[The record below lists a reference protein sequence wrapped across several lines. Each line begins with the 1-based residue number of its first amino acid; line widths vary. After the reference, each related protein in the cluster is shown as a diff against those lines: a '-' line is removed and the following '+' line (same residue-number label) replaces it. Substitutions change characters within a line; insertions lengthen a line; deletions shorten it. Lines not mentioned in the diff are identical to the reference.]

1 MKSEIIDK
9 LKSIL
14 ESESPE
20 KSSDQ
25 VDQLVVEF
33 EKAEG
38 DDSLNDTFAS
48 LVKTFREKSN
58 TSEVATQTAV
68 ADKEAAEPKKER
80 NAEDAIL
87 EEHENNNSEKEDPKE
102 LISESDVSDSEEPSP
117 EMKEV
122 PTAEQETPKASA
134 DEKPDNRNAADPI
147 VDEHEQVESEKD
159 QEKELVSE
167 SDVAEESDSKEGDAE
182 EEKSDEQKPSA
193 EQKPTERPAPKNK
206 EELLSQLKEMLE
218 KEEAPAIRKA
228 MRDVK
233 QNFKDFT
240 KAEIAEQKKAW
251 EAEEHE
257 EEDEFFPKVNPLDQ
271 DFEQLLDQVKDK
283 IQEHDQ
289 RIKAEREK
297 NLQEKQKIL
306 SELEALVKEEE
317 NIGKLFSVFN
327 ELQDKWNHIGHI
339 PGDQYRTVQDAFHK
353 LKDEF
358 YYNVDIYKQLKEHD
372 LHINEKRKQD
382 LIAEVKK
389 VKDLKSIKE
398 RERLVKT
405 YQRQW
410 MDLGPSPRE
419 TYKEMADEFFGT
431 CREIFEEVQ
440 KHYDKLHAENEEN
453 LVKKQALVKKME
465 ELLSLEIKN
474 HGTWKKKTDEVIGLQ
489 KEWKTIGFAPREQNE
504 TVWKEF
510 RGLCDTFFDSKR
522 EFYDKRRA
530 EQDVHKEKK
539 EKLVAKAEE
548 LKDSED
554 WKNATKSLIDLQKQ
568 WKDVGAAAQRDE
580 QHLWQK
586 FRGACDTF
594 FNRKKEFFSTMDD
607 RQEENL
613 KKKNDLIAEIE
624 KAELTGDK
632 EKDIAMMKEFSHQFN
647 EIGFV
652 PRKNLQE
659 VYDRYNKA
667 LDEKYDKLDLD
678 RHEKAM
684 LSYKQRVES
693 ISDGPD
699 SDHLV
704 RKEKRLLHDKIDRLK
719 QVIIQY
725 ENNMEFL
732 SGDGASSFRKEY
744 ERKIDKSRK
753 EIDEIKEKM
762 DLLP

>member
-1 MKSEIIDK
+1 MKSEIIEK

-14 ESESPE
+14 ENESPE
-20 KSSDQ
+20 KASAQ
-25 VDQLVVEF
+25 VDQLAKEF
-33 EKAEG
+33 ENAEG
-38 DDSLNDTFAS
+38 DDSLNETFSA
-48 LVKTFREKSN
+48 LLKQYREKTDGEIVGVKQENN
-58 TSEVATQTAV
+58 TETAMV
-68 ADKEAAEPKKER
+68 
-80 NAEDAIL
+80 
-87 EEHENNNSEKEDPKE
+87 EEHEHNSSENEQDKE
-102 LISESDVSDSEEPSP
+102 LLSESDVSDGKEVEEP
-117 EMKEV
+117 KQEV
-122 PTAEQETPKASA
+122 KAPAKAEAPKAVKTE
-134 DEKPDNRNAADPI
+134 DEPDNKNAADPI
-147 VDEHEQVESEKD
+147 VDEHDQIESEKD
-159 QEKELVSE
+159 EEPQLVSE
-167 SDVAEESDSKEGDAE
+167 SDVSD
-182 EEKSDEQKPSA
+182 EEKKPAQHSEA
-193 EQKPTERPAPKNK
+193 TEEKKETEAKKEPTERPDPKDK
-206 EELLSQLKEMLE
+206 EELISQLREMLAT
-218 KEEAPAIRKA
+218 EEAPAIRKE
-228 MRDVK
+228 MREIK
-233 QNFKDFT
+233 RTFKDFT

-251 EAEEHE
+251 EAEEHD
-257 EEDEFFPKVNPLDQ
+257 EEDEFFPQVNPLDQ
-271 DFEQLLDQVKDK
+271 EFEQLLDQVNDK
-283 IQEHDQ
+283 IKEHDQ
-289 RIKAEREK
+289 RVKAERER
-297 NLQEKQKIL
+297 NLQEKKKVL

-327 ELQDKWNHIGHI
+327 ELQDKWNEIGHI
-339 PGDQYRTVQDAFHK
+339 PGDQYRDVQDAFHK

-382 LIAEVKK
+382 LIDQVKK

-431 CREIFEEVQ
+431 CREIFEEIQ
-440 KHYDKLHAENEEN
+440 KHYDKLHEEHEEN

-489 KEWKTIGFAPREQNE
+489 KEWKTIGFAPREHNE
-504 TVWKEF
+504 TIWKEF
-510 RGLCDTFFDSKR
+510 RGLCDTFFDNKR

-530 EQDVHKEKK
+530 EQDVHKQKK
-539 EKLVAKAEE
+539 EKLVSKAEE
-548 LKDSED
+548 VKDSED
-554 WKNATKSLIDLQKQ
+554 WKNTTKQLIDLQKQ
-568 WKDVGAAAQRDE
+568 WKEVGAAAQRDE
-580 QHLWQK
+580 QQLWQR
-586 FRGACDTF
+586 FRAACDTF
-594 FNRKKEFFSTMDD
+594 FNRKKDFFSGMDE

-624 KAELTGDK
+624 KAELTGEK
-632 EKDIAMMKEFSHQFN
+632 EKDIAMMKDFSQRFN

-652 PRKNLQE
+652 PKKNLQE

-678 RHEKAM
+678 KKEKTM
-684 LSYKQRVES
+684 LSYKQRVDS
-693 ISDGPD
+693 ISESPD

-719 QVIIQY
+719 QRMIQY

-753 EIDEIKEKM
+753 EIDEIKQKL